1 MNKHD
6 ELSAAIMR
14 ATTISNL
21 AGIDDEIVVALM
33 RNEINCT
40 QAALLRRSVQRR
52 EDAIA
57 TLATA

>member
-14 ATTISNL
+14 ATTISDL
-21 AGIDDEIVVALM
+21 AGIDDEIVAALM
-33 RNEINCT
+33 RKQINCT
-40 QAALLRRSVQRR
+40 QAALLRRSIARR

-57 TLATA
+57 ILATA